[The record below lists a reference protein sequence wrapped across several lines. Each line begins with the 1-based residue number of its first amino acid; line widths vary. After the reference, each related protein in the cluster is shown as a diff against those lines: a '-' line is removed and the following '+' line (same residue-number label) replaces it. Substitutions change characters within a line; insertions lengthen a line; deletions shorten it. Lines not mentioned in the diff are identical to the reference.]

1 MHQAI
6 GVMQEAL
13 YSSPEATSELLR
25 TARIDPLLRRLK
37 PELDSL
43 WAFNRDCFG
52 MSASKPDSRDSSLSM
67 LNGLTDSTGQ
77 DERSRLRLHM
87 EFDYVRLY
95 SNAISIRSAQY
106 RLLRRLIVCPP
117 LLQSP
122 ADIEAGLLAVL

>member
-1 MHQAI
+1 
-6 GVMQEAL
+6 MQEAL

-43 WAFNRDCFG
+43 WAFNRDVI
-52 MSASKPDSRDSSLSM
+52 
-67 LNGLTDSTGQ
+67 GQ

-106 RLLRRLIVCPP
+106 RLLRRFIVSLNCASAAICAPGSLGSERELILCRPRGTVQLYSSSVSCNRPRRR
-117 LLQSP
+117 
-122 ADIEAGLLAVL
+122 